1 MEKEKSFYRELKEK
15 GYTRRQFLKFCGI
28 VGAMMGLEQSG
39 VAQIVNALET
49 KPRVHVIWSHAQEC
63 TCCSESFIRSSH
75 PLVGKIL
82 LEMIS
87 LDYDDTLMAAAG
99 HVAEETRKAAIK
111 EHFGKYILCCEGAIP
126 VGSYGYCT
134 VAGESALDQLHE
146 MADGAAAIIA
156 WGNCASS
163 GCIQA
168 AHPNPTKARPIHKLI
183 HGKPII
189 NVQGCPP
196 IGDVMAGIVV
206 YYTTF
211 DRIPE
216 LDNMGR
222 PKMFYG
228 KRIHDTC
235 YRRPFYDAGLFVQ
248 SFDDGNA
255 KKGYCLYYMGCK
267 GPNTYNSCAIIK
279 WNNSVSYPIQSGHP
293 CIGCAEPGYFD
304 QEPFYQHIPSVH
316 GIGIEATADKVGAA
330 LSVAAL
336 AGVTVHAIVTNIQK
350 RKLILNENPDDEIN
364 TEDFK
369 QDITGIKEDQHK
381 LDEKAEAIERKED
394 KVSGTNKNS
403 NHKRSN
409 NASEKTE

>member
-1 MEKEKSFYRELKEK
+1 MDKEKSFYQELKAK

-28 VGAMMGLEQSG
+28 VGALMGLEQSG
-39 VAQIVNALET
+39 IAQVVKALDT
-49 KPRVHVIWSHAQEC
+49 QPRLHVIWSHAQEC

-75 PLVGKIL
+75 PIVSKIL

-87 LDYDDTLMAAAG
+87 LDYDETLMVASG
-99 HVAEETRKAAIK
+99 HVAEATKEASIKANW
-111 EHFGKYILCCEGAIP
+111 GKYILCCEGAVP
-126 VGSYGYCT
+126 VGDYGYCT
-134 VAGESALDQLHE
+134 VAGKSALDQLKDTAE
-146 MADGAAAIIA
+146 GAAAIIA

-168 AHPNPTKARPIHKLI
+168 AHPNPTKAMPIHKLI
-183 HGKPII
+183 HNKPII

-196 IGDVMAGIVV
+196 IGDVMAGVIV
-206 YYTTF
+206 YYVTF
-211 DRIPE
+211 GRLPE

-248 SFDDGNA
+248 SFDDENA

-267 GPNTYNSCAIIK
+267 GPNTYNSCGIIK

-304 QEPFYQHIPSVH
+304 QEPFYRHIPSVH
-316 GIGIEATADKVGAA
+316 GIGIEATADKIGAA

-336 AGVTVHAIVTNIQK
+336 AGVTIHAVVTNIQK
-350 RKLILNENPDDEIN
+350 RKLILNENPHDEIN
-364 TEDFK
+364 QEEFK
-369 QDITGIKEDQHK
+369 EEIASIEKEQKSLDNDATK
-381 LDEKAEAIERKED
+381 LENKE
-394 KVSGTNKNS
+394 
-403 NHKRSN
+403 
-409 NASEKTE
+409 